1 MAEVLEI
8 ISDKMG
14 MVLGVLFG
22 LIVLLAIIR
31 SMIKLRKGKKINITP
46 VGVYRDLPGS
56 VTGLNKHKNGEKR

>member
-46 VGVYRDLPGS
+46 VGVHRDLPGS
-56 VTGLNKHKNGEKR
+56 VTGLNKHKDGGRR

>member
-22 LIVLLAIIR
+22 LIVLLAATVIQ
-31 SMIKLRKGKKINITP
+31 T
-46 VGVYRDLPGS
+46 VRDEM
-56 VTGLNKHKNGEKR
+56 EKES

>member
-46 VGVYRDLPGS
+46 VGVYRDLSGS

>member
-8 ISDKMG
+8 ISDKMWI
-14 MVLGVLFG
+14 VLGVLFG
-22 LIVLLAIIR
+22 LIVLLSIIR

>member
-1 MAEVLEI
+1 
-8 ISDKMG
+8 MG

-56 VTGLNKHKNGEKR
+56 VIGLNKHKDGGRR